1 MSIPDKRTNMR
12 SHKKLV
18 AVLDWI
24 TKENERTKDFAG
36 KPCLFGVGLPSAIAS
51 HRMSMLSDLIKV
63 IDDAGE
69 ENQDE

>member
-1 MSIPDKRTNMR
+1 MNNR
-12 SHKKLV
+12 SHKQLV
-18 AVLDWI
+18 AVLNWI

-69 ENQDE
+69 EKNNERSV

>member
-1 MSIPDKRTNMR
+1 MNNR
-12 SHKKLV
+12 SHKQLV
-18 AVLDWI
+18 AVLNWI

-69 ENQDE
+69 EKNNERSL

>member
-1 MSIPDKRTNMR
+1 MNDR
-12 SHKKLV
+12 SHKQLV
-18 AVLDWI
+18 AVLNWI

-69 ENQDE
+69 EKNNERSV

>member
-1 MSIPDKRTNMR
+1 MTTR
-12 SHKKLV
+12 SHEQLV
-18 AVLDWI
+18 AVLNWI

-69 ENQDE
+69 EKNNERSV

>member
-1 MSIPDKRTNMR
+1 MTTR
-12 SHKKLV
+12 SHKQLV
-18 AVLDWI
+18 AVLNWI

-63 IDDAGE
+63 IDDAGKE
-69 ENQDE
+69 KNNERSV